1 MRPLILASGSI
12 YRQQLLQKLRLPFV
26 TASPDIDETPLA
38 NETPSALVKR
48 LAWHKAAAVAE
59 QHPDALVIGS
69 DQVCIADDSPQDPAN
84 PMVKKVD
91 EKNATIL
98 GKPGTPE
105 RAVAQLMALN
115 GRRITLLTG
124 LCLFDSASLE
134 AHTIVEPFTVH
145 FRTLSRAEIEHYVAL
160 EQPLDCAGSFKAEG
174 LGITLFERLE
184 GDDPNTLIG
193 LPLIRLT
200 QLLQKMGVNPLAAP
214 TS

>member
-26 TASPDIDETPLA
+26 TASPDIDETPRA
-38 NETPSALVKR
+38 HETPSALVKR

-59 QHPDALVIGS
+59 QHSDALVIGS
-69 DQVCIADDSPQDPAN
+69 DQICIADDTSQDPTGPIN
-84 PMVKKVD
+84 

-98 GKPGTPE
+98 GKPGTAE
-105 RAVAQLMALN
+105 RAIEQLMLLN
-115 GRRITLLTG
+115 GRRVIFLTG
-124 LCLFDSASLE
+124 LCLFDSTSLE
-134 AHTIVEPFTVH
+134 AHTLVEPFTVH
-145 FRTLSRAEIEHYVAL
+145 FRTLSRGEIERYVAL
-160 EQPLDCAGSFKAEG
+160 EQPLDCAGSFKSEG

-200 QLLQKMGVNPLAAP
+200 QLLHTMGVNPLQP
-214 TS
+214 LV